1 MLRVQYDYGP
11 AASEHSVI
19 RRHIGQPD
27 GQHFQQFLRILGVIG
42 IATVDDR
49 MGRLGADYG
58 DQGLINGVPLF
69 LMHGRK
75 GRMLFFLGKAVG
87 ELTRMAE

>member
-1 MLRVQYDYGP
+1 MLWVQYDYRP
-11 AASEHSVI
+11 AASKHSVI

-27 GQHFQQFLRILGVIG
+27 GQHFQQFLRILRVIG

-58 DQGLINGVPLF
+58 DHGLINGVTQILV
-69 LMHGRK
+69 HGRK
-75 GRMLFFLGKAVG
+75 GRMLFILGKAVG